1 MDWKVVLFFSGH
13 SNRKIRKYYLH
24 VARLNREEIFF
35 FFVTSRLHLTSVFS
49 AVGMIHKVAQT
60 LNSKREFLKVYVPL
74 FSAAL
79 RPVAKPRLHVFLSH
93 GIDEEMSFK
102 RTRPPF

>member
-1 MDWKVVLFFSGH
+1 MDWKVVLFISGH
-13 SNRKIRKYYLH
+13 SNIKIRKYYLH

-35 FFVTSRLHLTSVFS
+35 FFFVTSGLHLTSVFS

-60 LNSKREFLKVYVPL
+60 LTSKRVFLKVFVPL

-79 RPVAKPRLHVFLSH
+79 RPVAKPRLHVL
-93 GIDEEMSFK
+93 I
-102 RTRPPF
+102 TRNR